1 MYYQVKY
8 GEHKNIY
15 IKKKQLKETHVI
27 HLFMHIF
34 YFKLERKCN

>member
-15 IKKKQLKETHVI
+15 IKKKQLKETQM
-27 HLFMHIF
+27 LFVYLCIF
-34 YFKLERKCN
+34 FTLN